1 MKLKSEY
8 SPREIE
14 ACVVIMRDLFT
25 YLKPYRNQIVLIGG
39 WVLYFLLEKYTPSG
53 SEHDQHV
60 GSLDIDIALNAFS
73 IPKDAYKSI
82 LEILKERGFYH
93 RKDNLGKDIPA
104 SFLKKIIFDDGEE
117 IEVQIDFLAPE
128 YGGAPKKRRHQVIQ
142 DMLARKGRG
151 TDIVFDQ
158 TEIIHLS
165 GPISS
170 GANIELDIKV
180 ANVTACF
187 VMKGVAL
194 GERTSEKDA
203 YDLYML
209 ARYYKEGPQSVLSEL
224 KKLGSHGLMKEALKN
239 IEEQFK
245 DVKSIGPVSV
255 ATFMGITDKEEYDR
269 ITRDAYELLQF
280 IIRGMKTS
288 EERGKK

>member
-1 MKLKSEY
+1 MKVKSEY

-14 ACVVIMRDLFT
+14 ACVIVMRDLFT

-39 WVLYFLLEKYTPSG
+39 WVPYFLLEKYAPLG
-53 SEHDQHV
+53 IEYDRHV
-60 GSLDIDIALNAFS
+60 GSLDVDIALNAFS
-73 IPKDAYKSI
+73 IPRDAYKSI
-82 LEILKERGFYH
+82 LEILKERGFHH
-93 RKDNLGKDIPA
+93 RKDSLGKNIPA
-104 SFLKKIIFDDGEE
+104 RFLKKIAFDDGEE

-187 VMKGVAL
+187 LMKGIAL

-224 KKLGSHGLMKEALKN
+224 KKLGSHGLMKEALRN
-239 IEEQFK
+239 IEEHSK
-245 DVKSIGPVSV
+245 NVKSIGPVSV

-280 IIRGMKTS
+280 IIRGMKN
-288 EERGKK
+288 K

>member
-1 MKLKSEY
+1 MKVRSEY
-8 SPREIE
+8 LPREIE
-14 ACVVIMRDLFT
+14 ACVIVMRELFT

-39 WVLYFLLEKYTPSG
+39 WVPYFLLEKYSSPY
-53 SEHDQHV
+53 SEYDRHV
-60 GSLDIDIALNAFS
+60 GSLDIDLALNAFS
-73 IPKDAYKSI
+73 IPESAYKTI
-82 LEILKERGFYH
+82 LEILKEREFYH
-93 RKDNLGKDIPA
+93 RKDNFGKEIPA
-104 SFLKKIIFDDGEE
+104 SFLKKVIFEDGEE

-128 YGGAPKKRRHQVIQ
+128 YGGSPKRRRHQVIQ

-170 GANIELDIKV
+170 GANVELDIKA

-187 VMKGVAL
+187 VMKGIAL

-209 ARYYKEGPQSVLSEL
+209 ARYYKEGPESVLAEL
-224 KKLGSHGLMKEALKN
+224 RKFGNHGLMKEALRN
-239 IEEQFK
+239 IEDQFK

-255 ATFMGITDKEEYDR
+255 ARFMGIIDKDEYDR

-280 IIRGMKTS
+280 IIRGMRK
-288 EERGKK
+288 EE

>member
-8 SPREIE
+8 STREIE
-14 ACVVIMRDLFT
+14 ACVIVMRDLFT

-39 WVLYFLLEKYTPSG
+39 WVPYFLLEKYISPG
-53 SEHDQHV
+53 GDYDQHV

-73 IPKDAYKSI
+73 IPADAYKTI

-93 RKDNLGKDIPA
+93 RKDNLGNDIPA
-104 SFLKKIIFDDGEE
+104 SFLKKIIFKDGEE

-128 YGGAPKKRRHQVIQ
+128 YGGAPQKRRHQVIQ

-158 TEIIHLS
+158 TEIIRLS
-165 GPISS
+165 GPIST
-170 GANIELDIKV
+170 GVNIELDIKV

-187 VMKGVAL
+187 VMKGIAL

-209 ARYYKEGPQSVLSEL
+209 ARNYKEGPESVLSEL
-224 KKLGSHGLMKEALKN
+224 KKLGSHGLMKEALRN

-245 DVKSIGPVSV
+245 DVKSIGPLSV
-255 ATFMGITDKEEYDR
+255 VTFMGITDKEGYDR
-269 ITRDAYELLQF
+269 ITRDAYELVQF
-280 IIRGMKTS
+280 IVQGMKTS

>member
-1 MKLKSEY
+1 MKVKSEY
-8 SPREIE
+8 STREIE
-14 ACVVIMRDLFT
+14 ACVIVMRELFI

-39 WVLYFLLEKYTPSG
+39 WVPYFLLEKYMPSG
-53 SEHDQHV
+53 SEYDQHV
-60 GSLDIDIALNAFS
+60 GSLDIDIALDALS
-73 IPKDAYKSI
+73 IPTDAYKTI

-104 SFLKKIIFDDGEE
+104 SFLKKIIFEDGED

-151 TDIVFDQ
+151 TDIVFEQ
-158 TEIIHLS
+158 TEVIRLS

-170 GANIELDIKV
+170 GAKIELDIKV
-180 ANVTACF
+180 ANATACF
-187 VMKGVAL
+187 VMKGIVL

-209 ARYYKEGPQSVLSEL
+209 ARYYKDGPESVLSEL
-224 KKLGSHGLMKEALKN
+224 KRLRNHGLMKEALKN
-239 IEEQFK
+239 IEGQFK

-255 ATFMGITDKEEYDR
+255 ATFMGITDKEEFDR
-269 ITRDAYELLQF
+269 VTRDAYELFQF
-280 IIRGMKTS
+280 IIQGM
-288 EERGKK
+288 RKK

>member
-1 MKLKSEY
+1 MKVKSEY
-8 SPREIE
+8 LPREIE
-14 ACVVIMRDLFT
+14 ACVIVMRDLFT

-39 WVLYFLLEKYTPSG
+39 WVPYFLLEKYAPPG
-53 SEHDQHV
+53 IEYDRHV
-60 GSLDIDIALNAFS
+60 GSLDVDIALNAFS
-73 IPKDAYKSI
+73 IPRDAYKSI
-82 LEILKERGFYH
+82 LEILKERGFHH
-93 RKDNLGKDIPA
+93 RKDSLGKNIPA
-104 SFLKKIIFDDGEE
+104 RFLKKIAFDDGEE

-187 VMKGVAL
+187 VMKGIAL

-209 ARYYKEGPQSVLSEL
+209 ARYYKEGPQSVLFEL
-224 KKLGSHGLMKEALKN
+224 KKLGSHGLMKEALRN
-239 IEEQFK
+239 IEEHSK
-245 DVKSIGPVSV
+245 NVKSIGPVSV

-280 IIRGMKTS
+280 IIRGMKN
-288 EERGKK
+288 K

>member
-8 SPREIE
+8 STREIE
-14 ACVVIMRDLFT
+14 ACVIVMRELFT
-25 YLKPYRNQIVLIGG
+25 YLKPYRNQIVLVGG
-39 WVLYFLLEKYTPSG
+39 WVPYFLLEKYTPRG
-53 SEHDQHV
+53 GEYDQHV
-60 GSLDIDIALNAFS
+60 GSLDIDVALDAFS
-73 IPKDAYKSI
+73 IPADAYKTI
-82 LEILKERGFYH
+82 LEILSERGFYH
-93 RKDNLGKDIPA
+93 RKDKLGKDIPA
-104 SFLKKIIFDDGEE
+104 SFLKKVIFEDGEE

-128 YGGAPKKRRHQVIQ
+128 YGGTPEQKRHQVIQ

-151 TDIVFDQ
+151 TDIVFAQ
-158 TEIIHLS
+158 TELIRLS

-187 VMKGVAL
+187 VMKGIAL
-194 GERTSEKDA
+194 GERTNEKDA

-209 ARYYKEGPQSVLSEL
+209 ARYYKEGPESVLSEL
-224 KKLGSHGLMKEALKN
+224 KKLESHGLMKEALRN

-255 ATFMGITDKEEYDR
+255 ATFMGITDKEEFDR
-269 ITRDAYELLQF
+269 ITRDAYELLRF
-280 IIRGMKTS
+280 IIQGMKN
-288 EERGKK
+288 K

>member
-8 SPREIE
+8 STREIE
-14 ACVVIMRDLFT
+14 ACVIVMRELFT
-25 YLKPYRNQIVLIGG
+25 YLKPYRNQIVLVGG
-39 WVLYFLLEKYTPSG
+39 WVPYFLLEKYTPPG
-53 SEHDQHV
+53 GEYGQHV
-60 GSLDIDIALNAFS
+60 GSLDIDVALDAFS
-73 IPKDAYKSI
+73 IPADAYKTI
-82 LEILKERGFYH
+82 LEILNERGFYH
-93 RKDNLGKDIPA
+93 RKDKLGKDIPA
-104 SFLKKIIFDDGEE
+104 SFLKKVIFEGGEE

-128 YGGAPKKRRHQVIQ
+128 YGGTPEQKRHQVIQ

-158 TEIIHLS
+158 TELIRLS
-165 GPISS
+165 GRISG
-170 GANIELDIKV
+170 GANIEADIKV

-187 VMKGVAL
+187 VMKGIAL
-194 GERTSEKDA
+194 GERTNEKDA

-209 ARYYKEGPQSVLSEL
+209 ARYYKEGPESVLSEL
-224 KKLGSHGLMKEALKN
+224 KNLGNHGLMKEALRN

-255 ATFMGITDKEEYDR
+255 ATFMGITDKEEFDR

-280 IIRGMKTS
+280 IIQGMKN
-288 EERGKK
+288 K

>member
-1 MKLKSEY
+1 MKVKSES
-8 SPREIE
+8 SPRETE
-14 ACVVIMRDLFT
+14 ACVIVMRDLFT

-39 WVLYFLLEKYTPSG
+39 WVPYFLLKKYEPHG
-53 SEHDQHV
+53 IEYDQHV
-60 GSLDIDIALNAFS
+60 GSLDVDIALNAFS
-73 IPKDAYKSI
+73 IPRDAYKSI
-82 LEILKERGFYH
+82 LEILNERKFHH
-93 RKDNLGKDIPA
+93 RKDSLGKDIPA
-104 SFLKKIIFDDGEE
+104 SFLKKIAFDDGEE

-187 VMKGVAL
+187 VMKGIAL
-194 GERTSEKDA
+194 GERTSEKDP

-224 KKLGSHGLMKEALKN
+224 KKLGSHGLMKEALRN

-245 DVKSIGPVSV
+245 NVKSIGPVSV
-255 ATFMGITDKEEYDR
+255 AMFMGITDKEEYDR

-280 IIRGMKTS
+280 IIRGMKN
-288 EERGKK
+288 K

>member
-1 MKLKSEY
+1 
-8 SPREIE
+8 
-14 ACVVIMRDLFT
+14 
-25 YLKPYRNQIVLIGG
+25 
-39 WVLYFLLEKYTPSG
+39 LLGCRY
-53 SEHDQHV
+53 
-60 GSLDIDIALNAFS
+60 ILNAFPS
-73 IPKDAYKSI
+73 KGRYKTS
-82 LEILKERGFYH
+82 LRFKEREFHQQRILKT
-93 RKDNLGKDIPA
+93 N
-104 SFLKKIIFDDGEE
+104 
-117 IEVQIDFLAPE
+117 DFLAPE
-128 YGGAPKKRRHQVIQ
+128 YGGAPKRRRHQVIQ

-187 VMKGVAL
+187 VMKGIAL

-224 KKLGSHGLMKEALKN
+224 NKLGSHGLMKEASRN
-239 IEEQFK
+239 M
-245 DVKSIGPVSV
+245 KSYHMEIDWTCIGSNVY
-255 ATFMGITDKEEYDR
+255 GNC
-269 ITRDAYELLQF
+269 
-280 IIRGMKTS
+280 
-288 EERGKK
+288 

>member
-1 MKLKSEY
+1 M
-8 SPREIE
+8 RE
-14 ACVVIMRDLFT
+14 LFA
-25 YLKPYRNQIVLIGG
+25 YLKPYRNQIVLVGG
-39 WVLYFLLEKYTPSG
+39 WVPYFLLEKYTPSG
-53 SEHDQHV
+53 SEYDQHV
-60 GSLDIDIALNAFS
+60 GSLDIDIALDASS
-73 IPKDAYKSI
+73 IPTDAYKTI
-82 LEILKERGFYH
+82 LEILDERGFYH
-93 RKDNLGKDIPA
+93 RKDKLGKDVPA
-104 SFLKKIIFDDGEE
+104 SFLKRVTFKDGEE

-128 YGGAPKKRRHQVIQ
+128 YGGAPEKRRHQVIQ

-158 TEIIHLS
+158 TELIRLS
-165 GPISS
+165 GPIST
-170 GANIELDIKV
+170 GANIEMDIKV

-187 VMKGVAL
+187 VMKGIAL

-209 ARYYKEGPQSVLSEL
+209 ARYYKEGPESVLSEL
-224 KKLGSHGLMKEALKN
+224 RKLENHGLMKEALRN

-255 ATFMGITDKEEYDR
+255 ATFMGITEKDEYER

-280 IIRGMKTS
+280 IIRGMKAS
-288 EERGKK
+288 EERGKGK